1 MGGDL
6 NEAPRGFAL
15 KLSAKGDYLRWRE
28 VKLQSALDLH
38 QASLVEINDLAN
50 PSASER
56 GEIVRR
62 CAKTNMAIYQT
73 PNANDD
79 PDKVRIALVGFAKS
93 MGLKIAETHRSA
105 GKNAIVALTFSQH
118 KEQKNYIPY
127 SHKAINW
134 HTDGYYNGPDRQIY
148 AMVLHCVYPAANGGQ
163 NQLFDPDIAYI
174 RLRDHNADFISAL
187 MHPEAMTIPENH
199 EENGT
204 LRPASVGA
212 VFSFD
217 PAGKLVMRYTAR
229 TRSIS
234 WRQDET
240 TLAAA
245 AFLKDML
252 EKGDELMQT
261 IKLKAGQGVL
271 CNNSLHTR
279 SAFAPKDGNGHERLM
294 FRVRFHNRI
303 KGS

>member
-6 NEAPRGFAL
+6 NETPRGFAAN
-15 KLSAKGDYLRWRE
+15 LSVENDYLRWRE
-28 VKLQSALDLH
+28 VKLEQALKLH
-38 QASLVEINDLAN
+38 QAPLVEINNLAN

-62 CAKTNMAIYQT
+62 CAKTNMALYQSFD
-73 PNANDD
+73 ANKE
-79 PDKVRIALVGFAKS
+79 PDEVRMALRGFAQN

-134 HTDGYYNGPDRQIY
+134 HTDGYYNGPARQIG
-148 AMVLHCVYPAANGGQ
+148 AMVLHCVYPAKNGGQ
-163 NQLFDPDIAYI
+163 NQLLDTEIAYI
-174 RLRDHNADFISAL
+174 RLRDHNPDFISAL
-187 MHPEAMTIPENH
+187 MHPEAMTIPENR

-204 LRPASVGA
+204 LRPASTGP

-234 WRQDET
+234 WRQDKT
-240 TLAAA
+240 TLAAV
-245 AFLKDML
+245 AFLQDML
-252 EKGDELMQT
+252 EKGDKLMQT

-279 SAFAPKDGNGHERLM
+279 SAFAPKTGNGRERLM